1 MEWGKVLGDAKMTTA
16 LVDRVA
22 HRREIIETGYDCYR
36 LKKRN
41 RTRTNPTQKGEIRP
55 LKPFSALL
63 SFT

>member
-1 MEWGKVLGDAKMTTA
+1 MTTA

-55 LKPFSALL
+55 LKPYSALL